1 MLDSLKKYGVGA
13 TFFINSDNL
22 AAPERTAE
30 QRAINANNLLRI
42 VNEGHVLADH
52 SYDHMYHNNQVLN

>member
-1 MLDSLKKYGVGA
+1 MLDSLKKYGVRA

-22 AAPERTAE
+22 APERTAE